1 MHFAAPRRY
10 SGIALLVLALSLITG
25 FASDVDAQPMLTF
38 LPDTSF
44 VSVGDT
50 FDVAL
55 MVDAFVDT
63 MSNFDV
69 VFAFDPTVLE
79 FVSAA
84 EGSLYTSI
92 GWQSFFN
99 AEEESLGT
107 WEVFQV
113 IFPFDSFILP
123 PGELAIMTFRAV
135 GDGATDLFFRSATI
149 TDIDRLTIPGT
160 VAQDGHIVVS
170 LSLTPVI
177 DTVFTHPLTS
187 QPVGATTF
195 IGELSGTYTVDGFV
209 IEGTTSIGTPPIG
222 IDHQTGIVFAFGDS
236 LDNVNMRYEVDFEF
250 LDGLSDSG
258 LTTFS
263 DTYGLSC
270 HFCNAVGC
278 GVPEGCATDVNTTVR
293 LGYRVDAGG
302 LSYYLRD
309 RPDENQPANY
319 YTGKPLF
326 GDEATTKV
334 TAAVEIVNNT
344 TAGYLIKNGIV
355 SKVGPTLFNPFTHR
369 QWEAK
374 GEFWPEGRYYKARLS
389 NVRCMTLNAQIP
401 TDVDQPG
408 TTIPAPQSVSLA
420 VSPNPF
426 NPVTT
431 ISYDVP
437 VEGPVDLRVYD
448 VSGRLVATLINGEYH
463 AQDRF
468 AIDYRAEN
476 AGSGIY
482 FVRVDSRG
490 GSATKKLVLIR

>member
-1 MHFAAPRRY
+1 MHVAVLRRY
-10 SGIALLVLALSLITG
+10 SGIALLILALCAIAG
-25 FASDVDAQPMLTF
+25 FASDADAQPMLSF

-50 FDVAL
+50 FDVSL
-55 MVDAFVDT
+55 MIDAFVDT

-69 VFAFDPTVLE
+69 VFAFDPNVLE
-79 FVSAA
+79 FVDA
-84 EGSLYTSI
+84 EAGSLYTSV
-92 GWQSFFN
+92 GWQDFFN

-113 IFPFDSFILP
+113 IFPFDSYILP
-123 PGELAIMTFRAV
+123 PGELAIMSFRAV
-135 GDGATDLFFRSATI
+135 NDGATDIFFRSATI
-149 TDIDRLTIPGT
+149 TDINRANIPGT
-160 VAQDGHIVVS
+160 VAQTGHVLVS

-187 QPVGATTF
+187 QPLGATTF
-195 IGELSGTYTVDGFV
+195 IGELSGTYTIDGFV
-209 IEGTTSIGTPPIG
+209 IEGTTSVGTAPIG
-222 IDHQTGIVFAFGDS
+222 IDHQTGIVYAFGDS
-236 LDNVNMRYEVDFEF
+236 LDNVSMRYEVDFEF
-250 LDGLSDSG
+250 LEGLSDSG

-278 GVPEGCATDVNTTVR
+278 GVPEGCAADVNTTVR

-309 RPDENQPANY
+309 RPDETQPANY
-319 YTGKPLF
+319 YTGRPLF

-355 SKVGPTLFNPFTHR
+355 YKVGPTLFNPFPHR

-389 NVRCMTLNAQIP
+389 NVRCMTLDAQIP
-401 TDVDQPG
+401 TEVDKPE
-408 TTIPAPQSVSLA
+408 TTVPAPQTVALT

-426 NPVTT
+426 NPMTR
-431 ISYDVP
+431 IFYDVP
-437 VEGPVDLRVYD
+437 VAGPVDLRVYD
-448 VSGRLVATLINGEYH
+448 VRGRLVETLIDGEH
-463 AQDRF
+463 HTKDRF
-468 AIDYRAEN
+468 AIDYRAQDT
-476 AGSGIY
+476 ASGIY

-490 GSATKKLVLIR
+490 GTATKKLVLIR